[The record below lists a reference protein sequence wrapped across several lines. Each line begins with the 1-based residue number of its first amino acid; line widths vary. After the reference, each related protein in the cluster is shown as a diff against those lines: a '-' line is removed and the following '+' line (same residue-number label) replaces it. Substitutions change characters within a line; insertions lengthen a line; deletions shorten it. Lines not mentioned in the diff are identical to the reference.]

1 MLLAA
6 ARRSV
11 AALSANVGIARAFAA
26 RSRGEASVPAIT
38 VYQVGDQV
46 FYWRGVSKAKSAWAH
61 RWHGPGVI
69 IGLEQN
75 NLWISHRGA
84 VIKASSRH
92 VRPAQSD
99 ELVPWHS
106 IYEKASRGNQLPP
119 PTPETEMPALS
130 TGEQPSYLDMSVDNW
145 QRPPHDQPEID
156 PETGLPTEPGWIHRP
171 YAGRGRRGRTWIRAE
186 LQPQPE
192 H

>member
-1 MLLAA
+1 MVEDHGYAPAQWVLGKNLRLPYSLLSQSGQLAAQMRLGADPTFAERVLLLAT

-26 RSRGEASVPAIT
+26 PSRGEASVPAIT

-75 NLWISHRGA
+75 EFVDKSPRRRRQCIISPCPTGA
-84 VIKASSRH
+84 VRRA
-92 VRPAQSD
+92 RP
-99 ELVPWHS
+99 L
-106 IYEKASRGNQLPP
+106 
-119 PTPETEMPALS
+119 ALHLRE
-130 TGEQPSYLDMSVDNW
+130 GQP
-145 QRPPHDQPEID
+145 R
-156 PETGLPTEPGWIHRP
+156 
-171 YAGRGRRGRTWIRAE
+171 
-186 LQPQPE
+186 
-192 H
+192 

>member
-1 MLLAA
+1 MVEDHGYAPAQWVLGRNLRLPYSLLSQSGQLAAQTRLGADPTFAEHVMLLSA

-75 NLWISHRGA
+75 NL
-84 VIKASSRH
+84 
-92 VRPAQSD
+92 
-99 ELVPWHS
+99 
-106 IYEKASRGNQLPP
+106 
-119 PTPETEMPALS
+119 
-130 TGEQPSYLDMSVDNW
+130 
-145 QRPPHDQPEID
+145 
-156 PETGLPTEPGWIHRP
+156 
-171 YAGRGRRGRTWIRAE
+171 
-186 LQPQPE
+186 
-192 H
+192 